1 MSLKPQR
8 NNSQIQPLEIHVVL
22 HNVRSVHN
30 VGSLFRTADAAGVAC
45 VYLVGYTPAPYDRFG
60 RPRAAMQ
67 KTALG
72 ATESVP
78 WRHAASLTTVYKALT
93 GQGVEIHA
101 VEQTAAAVRYDTVSV
116 PAKVAYVF
124 GNEREGLD
132 AAACARAAR
141 TLYIPQYGAKESLNV
156 TVAAGVVLFT
166 ARRAAGF
173 ATLPQ

>member
-1 MSLKPQR
+1 MNQNSQR
-8 NNSQIQPLEIHVVL
+8 NTFRRCIPEIHVVL

-30 VGSLFRTADAAGVAC
+30 VGSLFRTADAAGVVC

-60 RPRAAMQ
+60 RTRTAMQ

-72 ATESVP
+72 ATDSVP
-78 WRHAASLTTVYKALT
+78 WRQAASITAVYEAFT
-93 GQGVEIHA
+93 AQGIVIHA
-101 VEQTAAAVRYDTVSV
+101 VEQAAGAIRYDEASV

-132 AAACARAAR
+132 ADARACADR

-156 TVAAGVVLFT
+156 TVAAGVVLFA
-166 ARRAAGF
+166 ARHASGF
-173 ATLPQ
+173 ATLSQ